1 MGDKEK
7 GSERMNGEVFM
18 GRDVDVCVFEGG
30 GEGRDIFGEGLV
42 ER

>member
-1 MGDKEK
+1 
-7 GSERMNGEVFM
+7 M

-42 ER
+42 ERWGIFGGRE